1 MNRTIDRV
9 LLARHVAL
17 SAGAVAAFVFR
28 AELQTGYVALWIVG
42 ISASL
47 NFVAYLFQA
56 RPSMASFSRRASPVI
71 GLFSWTALAA
81 VTNGAASPF
90 IAGLWLE
97 IVLSAVSL
105 RLRGVVAV
113 TLAAIGGIVAAQL
126 WVGFEP
132 GSLVRLVLQVG
143 FTGAMGTLTYLLAR
157 RWLRAQTRLDAERIE
172 LDARLVELNQ
182 RLEDERVVAE
192 LGENVARLA
201 HGLKNAV
208 HSLRGFVRLI
218 EPKVQGQTGVRPAIE
233 GLRRAIDDLESL
245 AHLTLGSAPAA
256 DPLPEPVAPT
266 PSRSKRSARREGA
279 EIEWVVRAA
288 ADNVAAAHEAFG
300 VEVDLGPALP
310 ATSLAAKSL
319 EEVLI
324 ILLRN
329 AAEAMGGRG
338 RAAIRG
344 VAHDEGLQLEV
355 RDEGPGFG
363 GVDLAE
369 IFKPGYTT
377 KEGGSGYGL
386 FLARRILEEHGGRLD
401 LETGTGG
408 GAVVTLW
415 LPIASSSAGR

>member
-1 MNRTIDRV
+1 MNRRIDRV

-17 SAGAVAAFVFR
+17 SAGAVAAYAFR
-28 AELQTGYVALWIVG
+28 SELETGYVALWIVCV
-42 ISASL
+42 SATL
-47 NFVAYLFQA
+47 NFLAYLSQSLPSVA
-56 RPSMASFSRRASPVI
+56 RFSQQISPAI
-71 GLFSWTALAA
+71 GLGSWTALAA
-81 VTNGAASPF
+81 VTNGVASPF

-113 TLAAIGGIVAAQL
+113 TLASLVGIVGAQA
-126 WVGFEP
+126 WVGFD
-132 GSLVRLVLQVG
+132 GAWVRLVLQLG
-143 FTGAMGTLTYLLAR
+143 FTGAMGTLTFLLAR
-157 RWLRAQTRLDAERIE
+157 RWLRAQTRLDAQRSE
-172 LDARLVELNQ
+172 LDERLVELNK

-218 EPKVQGQTGVRPAIE
+218 EPKVQGQSGVGPAME
-233 GLRRAIDDLESL
+233 GLRHAIDDLESL
-245 AHLTLGSAPAA
+245 AHLTLGSAPAQ
-256 DPLPEPVAPT
+256 APARQV
-266 PSRSKRSARREGA
+266 PSPSDDSRPARTGDRGNT
-279 EIEWVVRAA
+279 IEAIVRAA
-288 ADNVAAAHEAFG
+288 ADNVAAAHEAFEIELVLEPG
-300 VEVDLGPALP
+300 LP
-310 ATSLAAKSL
+310 ASPLAAKSL

-329 AAEAMGGRG
+329 AAEAMDGRG
-338 RAAIRG
+338 RAHI
-344 VAHDEGLQLEV
+344 EGDARDQGLRLVV

-363 GVDLAE
+363 ATDPNE

-401 LETGTGG
+401 LASGDER
-408 GAVVTLW
+408 GALVTLW
-415 LPIASSSAGR
+415 LPAPGTGADG

>member
-17 SAGAVAAFVFR
+17 SAGAVAAYLFQF
-28 AELQTGYVALWIVG
+28 ELQTGYLALWIVG
-42 ISASL
+42 VSATL
-47 NFVAYLFQA
+47 NFLAYLFQA
-56 RPSMASFSRRASPVI
+56 RPSMASFSRQASPII
-71 GLFSWTALAA
+71 GLGSWTALAA
-81 VTNGAASPF
+81 VTNGAYSPF

-97 IVLSAVSL
+97 IVLSAVAL

-113 TLAAIGGIVAAQL
+113 TLTALAGIVAAQA
-126 WVGFEP
+126 WVGFE
-132 GSLVRLVLQVG
+132 GAWVRLGLQLG
-143 FTGAMGTLTYLLAR
+143 FTGAMGTLTFFLAR
-157 RWLRAQTRLDAERIE
+157 RWLRAQERLDAQRSE
-172 LDARLVELNQ
+172 LDERLAELNQ

-218 EPKVQGQTGVRPAIE
+218 EPKVQGQKGVGPAMQ

-245 AHLTLGSAPAA
+245 AHLTLGSAP
-256 DPLPEPVAPT
+256 
-266 PSRSKRSARREGA
+266 SRSAPAESPPPRRRRASTRAGVE
-279 EIEWVVRAA
+279 EIGSVVRAA
-288 ADNVAAAHEAFG
+288 VENVSAGHDSFD
-300 VEVDLGPALP
+300 VEVA
-310 ATSLAAKSL
+310 LAAQLPPTPLASKSL

-329 AAEAMGGRG
+329 AAEAMQGRG
-338 RAAIRG
+338 RASIAGEPRDG
-344 VAHDEGLQLEV
+344 GLLLMV
-355 RDEGPGFG
+355 RDTGPGFG
-363 GVDLAE
+363 GVDVAE

-386 FLARRILEEHGGRLD
+386 FLARRILEEHGGRLS
-401 LETGTGG
+401 LETGAQG

-415 LPIASSSAGR
+415 LPAADERSED

>member
-17 SAGAVAAFVFR
+17 SAGAVAAYLFR
-28 AELQTGYVALWIVG
+28 SELQTGYLALWIVG
-42 ISASL
+42 ISATL
-47 NFVAYLFQA
+47 NFIAYLFQS
-56 RPSMASFSRRASPVI
+56 RPRLAAFSRQASPVI
-71 GLFSWTALAA
+71 GLGSWTALAA
-81 VTNGAASPF
+81 VTSGADSPF

-97 IVLSAVSL
+97 IVLSAVAL

-113 TLAAIGGIVAAQL
+113 TLASLAGIVLADAWTGLQSS
-126 WVGFEP
+126 P
-132 GSLVRLVLQVG
+132 VRLWLQLG
-143 FTGAMGTLTYLLAR
+143 FTAAMGTLTYFLAR
-157 RWLRAQTRLDAERIE
+157 RWLRTQTLLDAERSE
-172 LDARLVELNQ
+172 LDERLAELNQ

-218 EPKVQGQTGVRPAIE
+218 EPKVQGQTGVGPAMD

-245 AHLTLGSAPAA
+245 AHLTLGSAPARTG
-256 DPLPEPVAPT
+256 LPAPGAPPSPRPV
-266 PSRSKRSARREGA
+266 SRGDG
-279 EIEWVVRAA
+279 EIDVVVRAA
-288 ADNVAAAHEAFG
+288 ADNVSTAHDAFD
-300 VEVDLGPALP
+300 VEITIGSGLP
-310 ATSLAAKSL
+310 STPLAAKSL

-329 AAEAMGGRG
+329 AAEAMEGRG
-338 RAAIRG
+338 RATIEA
-344 VAHDEGLQLEV
+344 AASEDGLLLVV
-355 RDEGPGFG
+355 RDSGPGFG
-363 GVDLAE
+363 DVDVVE

-401 LETGTGG
+401 VHTGEQG
-408 GAVVTLW
+408 GAVVSLW
-415 LPIASSSAGR
+415 LPAGADLAEHE